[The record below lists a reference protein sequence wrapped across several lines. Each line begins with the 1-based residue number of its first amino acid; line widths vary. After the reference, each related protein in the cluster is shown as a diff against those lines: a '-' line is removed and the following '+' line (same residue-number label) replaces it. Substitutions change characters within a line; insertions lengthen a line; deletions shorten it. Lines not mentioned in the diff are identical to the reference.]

1 MTISHSHSPFN
12 PGMENILGQVIQG
25 FMQYMSE
32 KGLTMPQV
40 HALMYIFHNG
50 ECQVSDIGKLAD
62 ASMAAASQ
70 MAERLVQQG
79 LVERKEDPSN
89 RRIKKLSLSDKGRQL
104 ILDSITSNPALRD
117 KLASLT
123 PDERN
128 MVHAAFSLLAKNDQ
142 DTIIGKAGKHA
153 QDQ

>member
-1 MTISHSHSPFN
+1 MMTQSHTPSIA
-12 PGMENILGQVIQG
+12 GMEDILGQVIQG
-25 FMQYMSE
+25 FMQYMKE

-40 HALMYIFHNG
+40 HALMYIFHSG

-89 RRIKKLSLSDKGRQL
+89 RRIKKLSLTEKGRQL
-104 ILDSITSNPALRD
+104 ILDSITSNPFLRD

-128 MVHAAFSLLAKNDQ
+128 TVHTAFTLLAKNDQ
-142 DTIIGKAGKHA
+142 NS
-153 QDQ
+153 